1 MVSTLPFVVMTGKS
15 TEVGGVDVRLAS
27 GVFVIF
33 YIFVV
38 IKTEVVPT
46 VL

>member
-1 MVSTLPFVVMTGKS
+1 MASTLPFLVMTGKS
-15 TEVGGVDVRLAS
+15 TEAGGVDVRLAS
-27 GVFVIF
+27 GVFFIF

-38 IKTEVVPT
+38 IKNEVAPA